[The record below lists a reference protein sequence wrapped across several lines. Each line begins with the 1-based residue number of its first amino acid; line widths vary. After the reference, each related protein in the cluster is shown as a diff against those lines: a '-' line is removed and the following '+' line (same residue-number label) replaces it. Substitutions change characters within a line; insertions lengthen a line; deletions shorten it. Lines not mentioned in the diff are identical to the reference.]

1 VARRKLAGL
10 TGHQIVRAL
19 QRGGFELVRVS
30 GSHHMLRKPG
40 QPLHKVSVPVHGS
53 QNLPPGT
60 VRSII
65 KQAGLSVEE
74 FIALL

>member
-1 VARRKLAGL
+1 MY
-10 TGHQIVRAL
+10 
-19 QRGGFELVRVS
+19 LVRVS

-40 QPLHKVSVPVHGS
+40 TPPCKVSVPVHGARDI
-53 QNLPPGT
+53 PPGT

-65 KQAGLSVEE
+65 TQAGLTVEE